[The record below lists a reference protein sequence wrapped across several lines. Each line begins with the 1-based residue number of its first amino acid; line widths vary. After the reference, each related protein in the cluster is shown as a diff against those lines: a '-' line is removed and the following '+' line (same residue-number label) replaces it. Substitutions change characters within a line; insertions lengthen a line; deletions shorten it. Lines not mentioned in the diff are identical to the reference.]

1 LNKSIIATCGSGIT
15 ACWISFAASLLGSQV
30 PVYDVRVYYN
40 SIFLNFLQ
48 GSWTEFAQYGNKNKL
63 HIGVMSN
70 SNE

>member
-30 PVYDVRVYYN
+30 PVYD
-40 SIFLNFLQ
+40 